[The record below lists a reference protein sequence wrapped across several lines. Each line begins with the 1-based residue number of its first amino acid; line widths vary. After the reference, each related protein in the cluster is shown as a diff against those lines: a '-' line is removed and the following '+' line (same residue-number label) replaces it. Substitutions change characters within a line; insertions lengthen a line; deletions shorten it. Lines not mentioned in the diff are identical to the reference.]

1 MADLIMLRLEGLF
14 QSWGELAKWDY
25 RNSASMPTKSAVVGM
40 IAAAMGLERGSPE
53 IAALCEQ
60 MRLGIRSERAS
71 NLLTDYHT
79 VQGMPHILNAAGK
92 KRGDTIVSQRQYLQ
106 EASFLVVIDVSDE
119 WRKKIA
125 DAFADPKWTVYLGR
139 KNCVPT
145 RPLWDGIHSEYDNIS
160 DALNRYPLSV
170 KEPAELLYEVET
182 MMEDAANYTRPDVVA
197 DGRVFSK
204 RSVWRW
210 ASREE

>member
-1 MADLIMLRLEGLF
+1 MAELIMLRLEGLF
-14 QSWGELAKWDY
+14 QSWGERAKWDY
-25 RNSASMPTKSAVVGM
+25 RDSASMPTKSAVIGM

-53 IAALCEQ
+53 IAALCGE
-60 MRLGIRSERAS
+60 MHIGIRSERVS
-71 NLLTDYHT
+71 GLLTDYHT
-79 VQGMPHILNAAGK
+79 VQGMPHILNAEGK

-145 RPLWDGIHSEYDNIS
+145 RPLWDGIHSEYDSIS

-182 MMEDAANYTRPDVVA
+182 MMEDAANYTRPDVVV
-197 DGRVFSK
+197 GSRVFSK